1 LLVVLCEQLV
11 TGAEED
17 CFGRSS
23 RATDRRAGFSL
34 APTRTTPTGAEC
46 DGGPAADSGHQADR
60 AAVRIAL
67 TPSDTLDALTGP
79 HR

>member
-1 LLVVLCEQLV
+1 
-11 TGAEED
+11 
-17 CFGRSS
+17 
-23 RATDRRAGFSL
+23 L
-34 APTRTTPTGAEC
+34 APTRITPTGADC

-67 TPSDTLDALTGP
+67 TPSGTDTLDALTGP